1 MKGTPMGSPI
11 SGCIPEA
18 VLQRLESLVF
28 HHHGPE
34 FWVRYVDD
42 TFVVIDRD
50 QLLTFK
56 ERLNAVFSDIQFTM
70 EEEENNQ
77 PAFLDVLVCR
87 KDCGGLKTNVFRK
100 ATNTMQSGY
109 IGEVPFV
116 SKWFSRTTCYLGDVA
131 FRCVYADDG
140 GILGTNMTIPNITNV
155 DTIFIDSTYPVT
167 LHRIEDHVQ
176 NKAFKDRFIVE
187 KDMHLTKCPKYMQT
201 KLVWKFPGS
210 VENRTEFECF
220 REGMR
225 LCKGTTT
232 GNETSKCLVTVE
244 GGNLVH
250 TRVVNATKHGV
261 EFFYCRLD
269 PATPHRA
276 LTYNVDWRAAEAVP
290 PGGLPT
296 EAPVVP
302 VPARVTGAPSGGG
315 HKPSMVAVNTTSAG
329 EGLAA
334 SSLGISLLLCTVLA
348 N

>member
-1 MKGTPMGSPI
+1 MTMSSGPLHCLVLSLALIVFIAEVRAVGICDWDVRTYAAEKGPVMFTAVR
-11 SGCIPEA
+11 SG
-18 VLQRLESLVF
+18 R
-28 HHHGPE
+28 
-34 FWVRYVDD
+34 
-42 TFVVIDRD
+42 
-50 QLLTFK
+50 
-56 ERLNAVFSDIQFTM
+56 FS
-70 EEEENNQ
+70 
-77 PAFLDVLVCR
+77 
-87 KDCGGLKTNVFRK
+87 
-100 ATNTMQSGY
+100 SGY

-187 KDMHLTKCPKYMQT
+187 KDMRLTKCPKYMQT

-302 VPARVTGAPSGGG
+302 VPSGVTGAPSGGG